1 MAKDTNEPLTG
12 EALAQRIAE
21 VELRTKELNLRA
33 AERANADAEQRELT
47 RSKQNAQRQQELAQ
61 LERAH
66 EANVKACRH
75 KSGGRPGNILKGG
88 GVGSFSTITRTLMP
102 DGVTVFLQCARC
114 RMRKYTPEKPV
125 KPVGDAAT
133 KEALRRYDAAMEKW
147 ADDMEEFNEL
157 HEQSVDAG
165 FDNFMRGPTFAFKN
179 AEGVPFI
186 PARV

>member
-1 MAKDTNEPLTG
+1 MAKETEAPLTG
-12 EALAQRIAE
+12 EALQERIAQ
-21 VELRTKELNLRA
+21 VELQTKMLNLRA
-33 AERANADAEQRELT
+33 AERANRDFEQRDEINA
-47 RSKQNAQRQQELAQ
+47 KQNAQRQKELAQ
-61 LERAH
+61 LEQVH
-66 EANVKACRH
+66 EANVRACRH

-125 KPVGDAAT
+125 KPLGDAAT
-133 KEALRRYDAAMEKW
+133 KIALAKYEAALTKY
-147 ADDMEEFNEL
+147 ADDLEEFNEL

-165 FDNFMRGPTFAFKN
+165 FDNFMRGPTFAFKT